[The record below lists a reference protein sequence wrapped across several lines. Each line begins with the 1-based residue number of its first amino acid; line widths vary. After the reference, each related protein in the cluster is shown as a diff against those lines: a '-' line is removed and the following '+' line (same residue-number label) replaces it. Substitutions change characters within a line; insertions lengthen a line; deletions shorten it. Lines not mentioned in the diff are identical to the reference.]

1 MGGRSLA
8 VALFVLCLALSI
20 GLFLFE
26 IYSPEYGFR
35 MPWIQTEF
43 ELMSA
48 TWFMIEGVQTMT
60 TQRLLAWL
68 NYVYLL
74 LVMFVIAG
82 ILTAAMTLQYANG
95 ELPCPLCLLERVAML
110 GVCFGIMLNFRHG
123 FSYQNT
129 GFSLL
134 FAIVLLVIAVRQSLL
149 DIYPRPGHE
158 YIGSAIFGI
167 HMPVWSIIIALCL
180 LTAYAIKLAILGGD
194 EYLRGAEPSEF
205 PAIKKIA
212 DILGLYVIAICVIN
226 LVSVILQCG
235 LGECHTFNYKLL
247 Q

>member
-1 MGGRSLA
+1 MSQDFGPPLSRRVLA
-8 VALFVLCLALSI
+8 A
-20 GLFLFE
+20 
-26 IYSPEYGFR
+26 
-35 MPWIQTEF
+35 
-43 ELMSA
+43 
-48 TWFMIEGVQTMT
+48 
-60 TQRLLAWL
+60 L
-68 NYVYLL
+68 NYAYLS

-82 ILTAAMTLQYANG
+82 ILTMAMTLQYANG

-110 GVCFGIMLNFRHG
+110 GVCFGIMLNLRRG

-129 GFSLL
+129 AFSLL
-134 FAIVLLVIAVRQSLL
+134 SAIFLLIVSVRQSLL

-167 HMPVWSIIIALCL
+167 HMPVRSIIIALSL

-194 EYLRGAEPSEF
+194 EYLREAELADF
-205 PAIKKIA
+205 PAISKIA
-212 DILGLYVIAICVIN
+212 SVLSLYVIAICVVD
-226 LVSVILQCG
+226 LASVMLQCG

>member
-1 MGGRSLA
+1 
-8 VALFVLCLALSI
+8 
-20 GLFLFE
+20 
-26 IYSPEYGFR
+26 
-35 MPWIQTEF
+35 
-43 ELMSA
+43 
-48 TWFMIEGVQTMT
+48 MIESESMMS
-60 TQRLLAWL
+60 QRLLALL

-82 ILTAAMTLQYANG
+82 ILTAAMTLQYVNG
-95 ELPCPLCLLERVAML
+95 ELPCPLCLLERVAMF
-110 GVCFGIMLNFRHG
+110 GVCFGIMLNFRRG

-134 FAIVLLVIAVRQSLL
+134 SAILLLVIAVRQSLL

-167 HMPVWSIIIALCL
+167 HMPVWSIIIALML

-194 EYLRGAEPSEF
+194 EYLREADVGEF
-205 PAIKKIA
+205 PVIRKVA
-212 DILGLYVIAICVIN
+212 DVVSIYVIAICLIN
-226 LVSVILQCG
+226 FVSVILQCG
-235 LGECHTFNYKLL
+235 FGECHTFSYKLL